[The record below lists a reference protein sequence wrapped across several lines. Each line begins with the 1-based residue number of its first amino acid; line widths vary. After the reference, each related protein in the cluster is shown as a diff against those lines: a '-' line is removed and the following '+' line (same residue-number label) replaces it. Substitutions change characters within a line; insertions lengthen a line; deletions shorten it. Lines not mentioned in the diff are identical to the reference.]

1 MKTSFLLSAALVG
14 LAFPAAA
21 VDSTSTA
28 LMDVGGSC
36 IEEATNALAMV
47 RKAFEPFPGDLL
59 KSEVVRNDDG
69 SPMVDVGEDGS
80 VKVKVRIA
88 VQPSLYRE
96 WTKDL
101 MQKLDAVST
110 TYEDETLTCTL
121 INPAASMGIAAMPDM
136 GSGLPPEYA
145 AMAAQAAQMGG
156 GMGMGYAAAM
166 PVNPLMQTELEQ
178 GAGDGAPPLL
188 MLRQDELGG
197 PASTDKGRLT
207 LRVVRPGQDAVW
219 KGNPGDVNLRARV
232 YTFIDGQ
239 ADEMAA
245 FKADLIRRF
254 IHEAMKLSSEA
265 DRGTAAQKQLT
276 LQHAKRSGGSIALS
290 VSILSGKDVLARKD
304 LRPTNHQSQEGEM
317 TYPLSVS
324 AVSLSGMW
332 GAANDIVISPFLIL
346 DSAHCY
352 QAWEDWVPVGV
363 LSDADLER
371 GTDIRSEVSFQ
382 Q

>member
-28 LMDVGGSC
+28 LMDVGGSR

-110 TYEDETLTCTL
+110 TYEDGTLTCTL
-121 INPAASMGIAAMPDM
+121 INPAAS
-136 GSGLPPEYA
+136 
-145 AMAAQAAQMGG
+145 MGG

-219 KGNPGDVNLRARV
+219 KGNSGDVNLRARV
-232 YTFIDGQ
+232 YTFINGQ
-239 ADEMAA
+239 ADPMAA
-245 FKADLIRRF
+245 SKADLIRCF

-265 DRGTAAQKQLT
+265 DRGTAAQKQPT

-290 VSILSGKDVLARKD
+290 VSILSGKDVLARKEF
-304 LRPTNHQSQEGEM
+304 RPTNHPSQEGEM
-317 TYPLSVS
+317 SYPLSVS
-324 AVSLSGMW
+324 AVSLSGNW
-332 GAANDIVISPFLIL
+332 GAANDIVISPFLVL

-363 LSDADLER
+363 LSDAELE
-371 GTDIRSEVSFQ
+371 GVTDIRSEVSFQ